1 MVLSS
6 RSPNS
11 ATLVGCRDKYVI
23 FIPTGT
29 DTHHSNKAE
38 AAIMHG
44 TIVGQGMAIV
54 DNEITFRYS

>member
-11 ATLVGCRDKYVI
+11 ATLVRDKYVI

-54 DNEITFRYS
+54 DNEITFKYS